1 MMTYIIIFL
10 SQLIF
15 NFLKV
20 LEIKF
25 TYENKVGRLLMNSV
39 LINSVSLIAVYYSLD
54 LLLNQKDYVV
64 SIFYIS
70 GSVLGKFIAMKYD
83 NQGKLLMNIILN
95 KKNR

>member
-1 MMTYIIIFL
+1 M
-10 SQLIF
+10 
-15 NFLKV
+15 

-70 GSVLGKFIAMKYD
+70 GSVLGKLIAMKYD